1 MISVVLC
8 TYNGRA
14 YVGEQLESI
23 VTQSRIPDEVLV
35 FDDGSTDGTQA
46 VVQAWMDRHPQIQIH
61 QNPVRLGYA
70 RNFEQALL
78 KARGSWVFLSDQD
91 DRWHPDRVETM
102 LQAAGNAHLVYCDA
116 LIWHPE
122 PTSTETL
129 LDQFP
134 KRREQLSDSEVGAAI
149 RKPGVKGCQMAV
161 RRSLIESCLPAPTG
175 ALERWGHDHW
185 LWVHA
190 LALGTVQPVDRVL
203 MDHRIH
209 ESNTSGRIRTAWFRR
224 SQRKWKD
231 LLGQEPGFWLARY
244 ASLEPWLNRSEVNA
258 DWKKALIR
266 QLAFE
271 EAREKAVSDRN
282 IGDWWRLA
290 ARSEYSRFS
299 FGYSAALG
307 DLWRMFGNRTVNP
320 TP

>member
-1 MISVVLC
+1 VISVVLC

-14 YVGEQLESI
+14 FVEEQLESI
-23 VTQSRIPDEVLV
+23 LTQSRAPDEVLV

-46 VVQAWMDRHPQIQIH
+46 LVQAWGDRHLQIQFH

-78 KARGSWVFLSDQD
+78 KSRGTWVFLSDQD
-91 DRWHPDRVETM
+91 DRWYPKRVETL
-102 LQAAGNAHLVYCDA
+102 LQNAGNAHLVYGDA
-116 LIWHPE
+116 RIWHPE
-122 PTSTETL
+122 QSSTETL
-129 LDQFP
+129 FTQFP
-134 KRREQLSDSEVGAAI
+134 KRRRTPTDSEVGEAL

-161 RRSLIESCLPAPTG
+161 RRSLIEACFPAPAA

-190 LALGTVQPVDRVL
+190 LALGSIRSVDQVL

-209 ESNTSGRIRTAWFRR
+209 SANTSGRIRTSWIRLG
-224 SQRKWKD
+224 QRKWKD
-231 LLGQEPGFWLARY
+231 LLGQEPGFWLQRY
-244 ASLEPWLNRSEVNA
+244 ASLRPWLKHPEANA
-258 DWKKALIR
+258 AWKGALTQ

-271 EAREKAVSDRN
+271 EARERAVAHRDIR
-282 IGDWWRLA
+282 GWWQLVSKSQYA
-290 ARSEYSRFS
+290 QFS

-307 DLWRMFGNRTVNP
+307 DLWRMFGNRTSNP
-320 TP
+320 VA